1 MGDSHQKQSTKSNQ
15 DKSGKDEKKTKP
27 WHRRNQPTELK
38 RKDPEAIPVLKYG
51 PSNNFTKFRDALSKA
66 ALKEFGPIGKLIKQE
81 KLEMPEEPDRAEYNF
96 ADPDGLDRAIYLEE
110 LKKYNRRLEE
120 YEKNAP
126 KLFWL
131 ILQYLSDE
139 SLEAVKKDE
148 GWDDIE
154 AEADP
159 EGLWKLVV
167 QKHKVHSASEVGK
180 IVKLSARQLYKTM
193 RQGDFESIIS
203 YKERFNSALAAYK
216 DQGNLKMADED
227 IALDFFSGLD
237 NARYA
242 DFKADFLNGLT
253 SQSIK
258 APKDLNTIYVLASQ
272 WVKPKGVGGG
282 TGTTF
287 ATTLDE
293 VKMPCK
299 DTKHRKNGKDKKDG
313 GVNDNQKKGDGTPKK
328 PVKCFNCEGDH
339 YVRDC
344 PELKRNKANNADTNM
359 AAATFEATTF
369 VTYQVNTVSYSGF
382 MMKPGLLHH
391 IEPAKEEV
399 NICGVG
405 GLQLHVKETGYLN
418 EFFRVYASEDM
429 KANVLSFADVED
441 LYDVTYVRGESFVV
455 HLPSRDLEFVRRGKL
470 YVADFAKEGL
480 VHATRV
486 VTKGEE
492 ARAKKVY
499 ELVKNLGFPSMYE
512 VIQIVESGSVGN
524 MPLLTGDDVRHAYEL
539 YGPPVGFVRGK
550 TTRRQ
555 ACFAVPDDDLILDQ
569 KK

>member
-1 MGDSHQKQSTKSNQ
+1 MTIVGDSNQKQSTKSNQ

-27 WHRRNQPTELK
+27 WHHRNQLTESK

-51 PSNNFTKFRDALSKA
+51 PLNNFTKFRDALSKA
-66 ALKEFGPIGKLIKQE
+66 ALKEFGSIGKLIKQE
-81 KLEMPEEPDRAEYNF
+81 KLEIPEEPDRAEYNF
-96 ADPDGLDRAIYLEE
+96 ADPDGLVCAIYLEE
-110 LKKYNRRLEE
+110 LKKYNHRLEE

-126 KLFWL
+126 RLFGL
-131 ILQYLSDE
+131 ILQYLSNK

-167 QKHKVHSASEVGK
+167 QKHKVHSASEVGQ

-193 RQGDFESIIS
+193 RQGGFESIIS
-203 YKERFNSALAAYK
+203 YKERFDSALAAYK
-216 DQGNLKMADED
+216 DQGNPKMADKD

-237 NARYA
+237 NTRYA

-258 APKDLNTIYVLASQ
+258 APKDLNAIYVLASQ
-272 WVKPKGVGGG
+272 WVKPKGVVGG

-287 ATTLDE
+287 VTTFDE
-293 VKMPCK
+293 VKTPRK
-299 DTKHRKNGKDKKDG
+299 DTKHKKNGKDKKDG
-313 GVNDNQKKGDGTPKK
+313 GVNNNQKKGDGTPKK
-328 PVKCFNCEGDH
+328 PVKCFNCEDNH
-339 YVRDC
+339 YIRDC
-344 PELKRNKANNADTNM
+344 PELKRNKANDADDAIM
-359 AAATFEATTF
+359 AAAMFEATTF
-369 VTYQVNTVSYSGF
+369 ATYQVNVISYSGF
-382 MMKPGLLHH
+382 KQTEVLLDNQANISVMKPGMLHH

-399 NICGVG
+399 NICDVG
-405 GLQLHVKETGYLN
+405 GLQLRVKETGYLN
-418 EFFRVYASEDM
+418 EFFRVYASEDT

-455 HLPSRDLEFVRRGKL
+455 HLPSRDLEFVRCGKL
-470 YVADFAKEGL
+470 YVANFAKEGL

-492 ARAKKVY
+492 ARAKKAY
-499 ELVKNLGFPSMYE
+499 ELVKNLGFPSC
-512 VIQIVESGSVGN
+512 
-524 MPLLTGDDVRHAYEL
+524 
-539 YGPPVGFVRGK
+539 
-550 TTRRQ
+550 TRS
-555 ACFAVPDDDLILDQ
+555 F
-569 KK
+569 K